1 MYTITPCIFFKTF
14 SASLGTGLFLDKVVP
29 NLTMSTFQT
38 HTGSAFRVAQRR
50 ISHINQK
57 GETRGEKRPSSGKS
71 GPSGTMNRFEWS
83 ICFSLLP
90 PLAEREGSPLN
101 TFLHLSSLACGLK
114 NCSCNNKAVVVARI
128 VQH

>member
-1 MYTITPCIFFKTF
+1 MYTIRPCIFFKTF

-57 GETRGEKRPSSGKS
+57 RGDEGREKALV
-71 GPSGTMNRFEWS
+71 W
-83 ICFSLLP
+83 
-90 PLAEREGSPLN
+90 
-101 TFLHLSSLACGLK
+101 
-114 NCSCNNKAVVVARI
+114 
-128 VQH
+128 